1 MSSLFMCTA
10 CGVSIRIMYENLCSV
25 HVELDS
31 ELDVDGCFLNV
42 TCLVS
47 GFVICRNHDGYD
59 PGEKCF
65 KSK

>member
-10 CGVSIRIMYENLCSV
+10 CGFSIRIMYEHLCAV

-31 ELDVDGCFLNV
+31 ELDVGGCFLN

-47 GFVICRNHDGYD
+47 GFLICRNHDGYD

-65 KSK
+65 KSE